1 MVFAFWERKLP
12 AMTGQKQP
20 EKDGS
25 RVLVTGANG
34 FVGSHLAEALLARGY
49 RVRCMV
55 RRSSDLRFIRDLP
68 VEWAYADVQDAT
80 ALRQA
85 CSGVDAV
92 CHCAALTRAL
102 DEETFLRV
110 NAGGTAAL
118 AQACLDASPG
128 LDRFLFISSHAAA
141 GPSRSA
147 DDLLDESQPP
157 RPVTWY
163 GKSKWAAEQALRA
176 LGDRLPWTI
185 VRPAAVF
192 GPRDRDFFSYFE
204 LVKRGLS
211 LRLGRDER
219 WVSLIYV
226 HDLVDLI
233 LLALESEGAVGQ
245 TYFGAGAP
253 HTYDQLS
260 AAIAQ
265 ALGKHPLHV
274 TLPEAIL
281 TPIAWVSKI
290 QGRLTGKPAL
300 LNDQRVID
308 MRQLYWLCSSEK
320 AQRELGFAA
329 RTDFETA
336 VKETADWYLA
346 HNWL

>member
-1 MVFAFWERKLP
+1 MVFAFGELQQT
-12 AMTGQKQP
+12 AMKGQKP
-20 EKDGS
+20 TEKEGLC
-25 RVLVTGANG
+25 VLVTGANG
-34 FVGSHLAEALLARGY
+34 FVGSHLVEALLAQGY
-49 RVRCMV
+49 HVRCMV
-55 RRSSDLRFIRDLP
+55 RQSSDLRYIRDLP
-68 VEWAYADVQDAT
+68 AEWTYADVQDAA

-85 CSGVDAV
+85 CTGVDAV

-102 DEETFLRV
+102 DKETFLRV
-110 NAGGTAAL
+110 NAEGTAAL

-128 LDRFLFISSHAAA
+128 LARFLFVSSHAAA
-141 GPSRSA
+141 GPSQSA
-147 DDLLDESQPP
+147 DDLLDESRPP
-157 RPVTWY
+157 QPVTWY
-163 GKSKWAAEQALRA
+163 GKSKWAAEQAVHA

-233 LLALESEGAVGQ
+233 LLALESERAVGQ
-245 TYFGAGAP
+245 TYFGCGAP
-253 HTYDQLS
+253 HTYDQFS

-265 ALGKHPLHV
+265 TLGKHPLHI
-274 TLPEAIL
+274 TLPEAVL
-281 TPIAWVSKI
+281 APIAWVSGV
-290 QGRLTGKPAL
+290 QGKLTGKPAL

-308 MRQLYWLCSSEK
+308 MRQLYWLCSPDK

-329 RTDFETA
+329 HTDFETA
-336 VKETADWYLA
+336 VQETADWYIA

>member
-1 MVFAFWERKLP
+1 MSEQNR
-12 AMTGQKQP
+12 TDR
-20 EKDGS
+20 ENT

-34 FVGSHLAEALLARGY
+34 FVGSHLVEALLARGY
-49 RVRCMV
+49 QVRCMV
-55 RRSSDLRFIRDLP
+55 RQSSDLRFIRDLP
-68 VEWAYADVQDAT
+68 VEWTYADVLDAA

-85 CSGVDAV
+85 CTDVDAV

-110 NAGGTAAL
+110 NARGTAAL

-128 LDRFLFISSHAAA
+128 LTRFLFVSSHAAA

-147 DDLLDESQPP
+147 DDLLDESRPP
-157 RPVTWY
+157 QPVTWY
-163 GKSKWAAEQALRA
+163 GKSKWAAELAVHA
-176 LGDRLPWTI
+176 LGERLPWTI

-219 WVSLIYV
+219 WVSLVYV
-226 HDLVDLI
+226 RDLVDLI
-233 LLALESEGAVGQ
+233 LLALESEGAEGQ
-245 TYFGAGAP
+245 TYFGCGAP

-265 ALGKHPLHV
+265 ALGKRPLHI
-274 TLPEAIL
+274 TLPVAVL
-281 TPIAWVSKI
+281 TPIAWLSKI

-308 MRQLYWLCSSEK
+308 MRQFYWLCTSEK
-320 AQRELGFAA
+320 ARRELGFAA
-329 RTDFETA
+329 HTDFETA
-336 VKETADWYLA
+336 VKETADWYVA